1 MTICSN
7 FRDEEVGNC
16 GDVKLK
22 FFCTERPRGER
33 RESVDF
39 EDRNNHHPLL
49 PSQSD
54 QGTVGGSVWCG
65 VAKESLSF
73 CDGEALKKYSLT
85 VMNGGGVG
93 AG

>member
-1 MTICSN
+1 MLY
-7 FRDEEVGNC
+7 
-16 GDVKLK
+16 GDQYNRR
-22 FFCTERPRGER
+22 ERPRGER

-49 PSQSD
+49 PSKSD

-73 CDGEALKKYSLT
+73 CDGPQNVDE
-85 VMNGGGVG
+85 VD
-93 AG
+93 